1 MRTIT
6 ITMIKDH
13 FSFPTFNKKNNTNY
27 HLAMPPSSS
36 SSTSSNRTCHTSP
49 QAAVVATMALATSSL
64 VTAAT
69 CYFFHQRRLEQESR
83 QWEQKRQE
91 ERTGRIRAE
100 KKLRYA
106 LLKESQNN
114 NNSTGDT
121 TTTTNEKHH
130 DPHAMNLSTIGTIV
144 SPYTKRMGTPRQG
157 ALVPSSRGFVQF
169 ENTLSPE
176 AVDGIQDYS
185 HVWII
190 FGFHANTSLATSK
203 KTKVRPPR
211 GGGIKVG
218 QLATRS
224 PHRPN
229 ALGLSLVA
237 LDKWEPSSRRLYIS
251 ALDLVNGTPVYDIKP
266 YVHWDMPGGGDD
278 LDKLKVPSWVENR
291 NDVLPKVEFDAAAE
305 EALKM
310 HVEHNRLAPLYP
322 KSSKSKSEV
331 SSSLEAAKQTLTEI
345 LAQDPRSSHKG
356 VSKNRRGSLS
366 QDESYKLI
374 FARVEVE
381 FVVKE
386 SGAYVIAIHRA
397 PEETEEEKE
406 SIVAES
412 A

>member
-1 MRTIT
+1 M
-6 ITMIKDH
+6 
-13 FSFPTFNKKNNTNY
+13 
-27 HLAMPPSSS
+27 SSS
-36 SSTSSNRTCHTSP
+36 SSSNRSSQASLDASITSP
-49 QAAVVATMALATSSL
+49 HHDSVVVGLALATSSL
-64 VTAAT
+64 VTAAA
-69 CYFFHQRRLEQESR
+69 CYFWHQRQLEQKSR

-100 KKLRYA
+100 VKLRSA
-106 LLKESQNN
+106 LLKESQNATTTNNNNN
-114 NNSTGDT
+114 NNSK
-121 TTTTNEKHH
+121 NSKHT

-169 ENTLSPE
+169 ETTLSPE
-176 AVDGIQDYS
+176 AVDGIQDYG

-251 ALDLVNGTPVYDIKP
+251 ALDLVHGTPVYDVKP
-266 YVHWDMPGGGDD
+266 YVHWDMPGGGAD

-291 NDVLPKVEFDAAAE
+291 NDILPKVEFEADAE
-305 EALKM
+305 EALKR
-310 HVEHNRLAPLYP
+310 HVQYNRLAPLYP
-322 KSSKSKSEV
+322 KTTAASSF
-331 SSSLEAAKQTLTEI
+331 EAAKQTLIEI

-356 VSKNRRGSLS
+356 VSKNQRGSLS
-366 QDESYKLI
+366 KKNESYRLI
-374 FARVEVE
+374 FARIEVE

-386 SGAYVIAIHRA
+386 SGAYVIAIHAA
-397 PEETEEEKE
+397 PEETDEEDDT
-406 SIVAES
+406 AE
-412 A
+412 